1 MENYWVVA
9 LTVAAIGLIGMFGI
23 AWRSRASALARRL
36 TALNSYAERE
46 MARERRRK
54 ALERAQSLAT
64 VLRARGKVRS
74 RATVAGEKA

>member
-1 MENYWVVA
+1 MENQWGVP
-9 LTVAAIGLIGMFGI
+9 LAAAGIALIGMFAA
-23 AWRSRASALARRL
+23 AWRSRARALARRL

-54 ALERAQSLAT
+54 ALERAQSFST

-74 RATVAGEKA
+74 PATVVGEKA